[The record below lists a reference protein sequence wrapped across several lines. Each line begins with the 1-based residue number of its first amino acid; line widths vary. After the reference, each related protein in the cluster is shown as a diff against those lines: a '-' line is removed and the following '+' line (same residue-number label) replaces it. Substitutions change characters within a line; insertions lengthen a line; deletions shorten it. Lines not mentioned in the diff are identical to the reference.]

1 MGSKERK
8 ILKKTEVKH
17 IVITEEHAGRRIDN
31 FLMRHL
37 KGVPKSRLYQMLRKG
52 EVRVNSCRVK
62 QTRRLAAGETVRLP
76 PLFQES
82 HDFDGSP
89 SAFLLEQVRDSLIYE
104 DDALIVLNKPSGIVV
119 HSGSGRRFGVIE
131 ALRELRPEYETLEL
145 VHRLDRATSG
155 CLLVA
160 KDNMCL
166 RHLHTALRSGK
177 LTKRYI
183 ALLKGHLKKEM
194 IEVIQPL
201 RRNSLRSGERVVQ
214 VSDDGKHAIT
224 HFHRERLFPQA
235 SLVEVDLMTGRTHQ
249 IRVHAAHIGH
259 PLAGDEK
266 YGDREF
272 NKHMKQCGLSRMF
285 LHASSIRFNL
295 PSSGQ
300 EVEFKAPLPV
310 ELQTFLNNFGS

>member
-1 MGSKERK
+1 M
-8 ILKKTEVKH
+8 KKTEVKH
-17 IVITEEHAGRRIDN
+17 IVITEDHAGRRVDN

-62 QTRRLAAGETVRLP
+62 QTYRLVAGETVRLP

-82 HDFDGSP
+82 YDYDSSP
-89 SAFLLEQVRDSLIYE
+89 SPFLLEQVRNSVIYE

-119 HSGSGRRFGVIE
+119 HSGSGRHFGVIE

-155 CLLVA
+155 CLIVA

-166 RHLHTALRSGK
+166 RQLHTALRSGK
-177 LTKRYI
+177 LTKRYS
-183 ALLKGHLKKEM
+183 ALLKGQLKKELTKVNM
-194 IEVIQPL
+194 PL

-214 VSDDGKHAIT
+214 VSDDGKLAIT
-224 HFHRERLFPQA
+224 IFHREHLFKLA
-235 SLVEVDLMTGRTHQ
+235 SLAEVDLMTGRTHQ

-272 NKHMKQCGLSRMF
+272 NKYMKQCGLSRMF
-285 LHASSIRFNL
+285 LHASSIRFNS
-295 PSSGQ
+295 PSSGK
-300 EVEFKAPLPV
+300 EVEFKVPLPD
-310 ELQTFLNNFGS
+310 ELQTFLDKLDHD